1 MLSENILYKNMKTV
15 NLKVESSVHVR
26 MRIYNYSAISQL
38 KQAS

>member
-15 NLKVESSVHVR
+15 NLKAESSVHVR